1 MLTPRK
7 RAEGQPWETAA
18 TWPGWALPQ
27 LNAPPRTY
35 VCGPPTFSIEPQKSV
50 VVAWYA
56 TSRSCPASF
65 PFSIRKNRCPV
76 NWKL

>member
-1 MLTPRK
+1 MRDRRDLARLGLATVE
-7 RAEGQPWETAA
+7 RAAEHICP
-18 TWPGWALPQ
+18 
-27 LNAPPRTY
+27 
-35 VCGPPTFSIEPQKSV
+35 GPPTFSIEPQKSV

-56 TSRSCPASF
+56 TSRNCPASL